1 MVAIEREVR
10 TANGSGKLRLLPH
23 ELERRELLEPMEVR
37 VPDPVV
43 GVEDR
48 IDPEQQALLADLIG
62 LALQVVL
69 EMLAPAERLAFV
81 LHDMFGVPFDQIA
94 VIVDRSPEAA
104 RQLASRARR
113 RVQCAATPDT
123 DLAGQRAVV
132 DAFQAARDGDFDAL
146 LAVLDP
152 DVVLRADAG
161 VVGTGSRIARGA
173 QVVASGA
180 IRFASSG
187 PTGHRAGVARSG
199 CGMTPA
205 LTTDDWALPSDRSV
219 VITARP

>member
-1 MVAIEREVR
+1 
-10 TANGSGKLRLLPH
+10 
-23 ELERRELLEPMEVR
+23 
-37 VPDPVV
+37 
-43 GVEDR
+43 
-48 IDPEQQALLADLIG
+48 
-62 LALQVVL
+62 
-69 EMLAPAERLAFV
+69 
-81 LHDMFGVPFDQIA
+81 MFGVPFDQIA

-113 RVQCAATPDT
+113 RVQGAATPDP
-123 DLAGQRAVV
+123 DLAGQRAPSSTRSKRRPET
-132 DAFQAARDGDFDAL
+132 ATSDAL

-161 VVGTGSRIARGA
+161 VVRTGSRIARGA

-180 IRFASSG
+180 IQFASSG

-205 LTTDDWALPSDRSV
+205 
-219 VITARP
+219 